1 MEMLLHVGFEV
12 ERIAQ
17 FVRAESL
24 DMIEAR
30 DTDVSGIA
38 MGTLFGSSWLAS
50 SSFRAYF
57 E

>member
-1 MEMLLHVGFEV
+1 MHVGFEA

-57 E
+57 Q